1 MLSAT
6 RALIMKKFEVRNGE
20 GFTVL
25 ESNHMYDCTIYVSEH
40 PLSDGLTIQDNRLEM
55 ITHLNAI
62 SKELAKKIEKAGGAN
77 PSYEKM
83 VDRIMSDPDN
93 VWVDETDSVDLMN
106 DYVILQQ
113 HVLDGVTDPK
123 LPKRKLTNELNC
135 CAIGNTD
142 NNHENK

>member
-1 MLSAT
+1 
-6 RALIMKKFEVRNGE
+6 MKKYEVKNGE

-25 ESNHMYDCTIYVSEH
+25 EDNHLYNCEDFISENGC
-40 PLSDGLTIQDNRLEM
+40 SDGLTIQDNRPE
-55 ITHLNAI
+55 IIKKLNAI
-62 SKELAKKIEKAGGAN
+62 SKELAKKIEKGGGAN

-93 VWVDETDSVDLMN
+93 VWVDETDSSDLMN
-106 DYVILQQ
+106 DYVSLQQ
-113 HVLDGVTDPK
+113 HVFDGLTDPK

-142 NNHENK
+142 N